1 MVAILCAFNPT
12 LFGILAKNIPC
23 IISAQP
29 IKLLVRKYNRVDRDN
44 PVWTNP
50 DRLQHWGEIVS

>member
-23 IISAQP
+23 IISETAAQP

-50 DRLQHWGEIVS
+50 DR

>member
-50 DRLQHWGEIVS
+50 DR